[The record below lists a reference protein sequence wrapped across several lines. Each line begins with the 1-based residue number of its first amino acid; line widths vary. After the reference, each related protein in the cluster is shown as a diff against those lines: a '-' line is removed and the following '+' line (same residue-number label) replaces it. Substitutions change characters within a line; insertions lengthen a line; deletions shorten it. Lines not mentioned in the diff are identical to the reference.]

1 MKNFALIGIGY
12 IAEKHLRAIKETGN
26 DLLAALDPHDSVGIL
41 DEYFPNCEYFSD
53 HARFERHIAKAQFQ
67 NTSNKIDF
75 FSICSPNYLH
85 DSHIRLALNSGA
97 NVICEKPLVI
107 NPWNLD
113 LLEKLEETSKLS
125 IFTVLQL
132 RLHPEILKLKKEQ
145 QLSKTKKD
153 ITLSY
158 ISARGKWYQHSWKGN
173 IEKSGGILVNI
184 GIHFFDMLL
193 WIYGPVKHF
202 EVYEYSDT
210 KASGYLELANANVK
224 WFLSIDKSDL
234 PKNVIEQ
241 NNSTYRSITID
252 NKELEFSQGFKNLH
266 TEVYREIFLN
276 GGNRISESRPSIEL
290 VYKLKNEKISTSN
303 DKHPFS
309 KK

>member
-26 DLLAALDPHDSVGIL
+26 NLLAALDPHDSVGIL

>member
-26 DLLAALDPHDSVGIL
+26 ELLAALDPHDSVGIL

-132 RLHPEILKLKKEQ
+132 RLHPEILKLKREQ

>member
-67 NTSNKIDF
+67 NTSNKIDY

-234 PKNVIEQ
+234 PKNLIEQ

>member
-1 MKNFALIGIGY
+1 VKNFALIGIGY

-67 NTSNKIDF
+67 NTSNKIDY

>member
-26 DLLAALDPHDSVGIL
+26 NLLAALDPHDSVGIL

-132 RLHPEILKLKKEQ
+132 RLHPEILKHKKEQ

>member
-1 MKNFALIGIGY
+1 VKNFALIGIGY

-26 DLLAALDPHDSVGIL
+26 NLLAALDPHDSVGIL

-202 EVYEYSDT
+202 EVYEYSDI
-210 KASGYLELANANVK
+210 KASGYLELASANVK

>member
-26 DLLAALDPHDSVGIL
+26 NLLAALDPHDSVGIL

-67 NTSNKIDF
+67 NTSNKIDY
-75 FSICSPNYLH
+75 FSICSPNYL
-85 DSHIRLALNSGA
+85 LALNSGA

-202 EVYEYSDT
+202 EVYEYSDI
-210 KASGYLELANANVK
+210 KASGYLELASANVK

-252 NKELEFSQGFKNLH
+252 NKELEFSKGFKN
-266 TEVYREIFLN
+266 FK
-276 GGNRISESRPSIEL
+276 G
-290 VYKLKNEKISTSN
+290 K
-303 DKHPFS
+303 
-309 KK
+309 

>member
-290 VYKLKNEKISTSN
+290 VYKLKNEKISTSI

>member
-26 DLLAALDPHDSVGIL
+26 ELLAALDPHDSVGIL

-202 EVYEYSDT
+202 EVYEYSDI
-210 KASGYLELANANVK
+210 KASGYLELASANVK

>member
-67 NTSNKIDF
+67 NTSNKIDY

>member
-26 DLLAALDPHDSVGIL
+26 NLLAALDPHDSVGIL

-67 NTSNKIDF
+67 NTSNKIDY

-145 QLSKTKKD
+145 QLSKTKKV

>member
-26 DLLAALDPHDSVGIL
+26 ELLAALDPHDSVGIL

-85 DSHIRLALNSGA
+85 DSHIRLALNSEA

-132 RLHPEILKLKKEQ
+132 RLHPEILKLKREQ

-210 KASGYLELANANVK
+210 KASGYLELASANVK

>member
-1 MKNFALIGIGY
+1 VKNFALIGIGY

-67 NTSNKIDF
+67 NTSNKIDY

-202 EVYEYSDT
+202 EVYEYSDI
-210 KASGYLELANANVK
+210 KASGYLELASANVK

>member
-26 DLLAALDPHDSVGIL
+26 ELLAALDPHDSVGIL

>member
-53 HARFERHIAKAQFQ
+53 LARFERHIAKAQFQ
-67 NTSNKIDF
+67 NTSNKIDY

-202 EVYEYSDT
+202 EVYEYSDI
-210 KASGYLELANANVK
+210 KASGYLELASANVK

>member
-26 DLLAALDPHDSVGIL
+26 ELLAALDPHDSVGIL

-202 EVYEYSDT
+202 EVYEYSDI
-210 KASGYLELANANVK
+210 KASGYLELASANVK

-290 VYKLKNEKISTSN
+290 VYKLKNEKISTSI

>member
-1 MKNFALIGIGY
+1 VKNFALIGIGY

-26 DLLAALDPHDSVGIL
+26 NLLAALDPHDSVGIL

-202 EVYEYSDT
+202 EVYEYSDI
-210 KASGYLELANANVK
+210 KASGYLELASANVK

-266 TEVYREIFLN
+266 TAVYREIFLN

>member
-1 MKNFALIGIGY
+1 M
-12 IAEKHLRAIKETGN
+12 
-26 DLLAALDPHDSVGIL
+26 
-41 DEYFPNCEYFSD
+41 
-53 HARFERHIAKAQFQ
+53 
-67 NTSNKIDF
+67 
-75 FSICSPNYLH
+75 
-85 DSHIRLALNSGA
+85 
-97 NVICEKPLVI
+97 
-107 NPWNLD
+107 
-113 LLEKLEETSKLS
+113 
-125 IFTVLQL
+125 LQL

>member
-26 DLLAALDPHDSVGIL
+26 NLLAALDPHDSVGIL

-53 HARFERHIAKAQFQ
+53 LARFERHIAKAQFQ

>member
-26 DLLAALDPHDSVGIL
+26 NLLAALDPHDSVGIL

-202 EVYEYSDT
+202 EVYEYSDI
-210 KASGYLELANANVK
+210 KASGYLELASANVK

>member
-67 NTSNKIDF
+67 NTSNKIDY

-290 VYKLKNEKISTSN
+290 VYKLKNEKISTSI

>member
-67 NTSNKIDF
+67 NTSNKIDY

-202 EVYEYSDT
+202 EVYEYSDI
-210 KASGYLELANANVK
+210 KASGYLELASANVK

>member
-26 DLLAALDPHDSVGIL
+26 NLLAALDPHDSVGIL

-132 RLHPEILKLKKEQ
+132 RLHPEILKLKREQ

>member
-26 DLLAALDPHDSVGIL
+26 ELLAALDPHDSVGIL

-67 NTSNKIDF
+67 NTSNKIDY

>member
-1 MKNFALIGIGY
+1 VKNFALIGIGY

-26 DLLAALDPHDSVGIL
+26 ELLAALDPHDSVGIL

>member
-1 MKNFALIGIGY
+1 VKNFALIGIGY

-26 DLLAALDPHDSVGIL
+26 ELLAALDPHDSVGIL

-67 NTSNKIDF
+67 NNTGKIDY

-113 LLEKLEETSKLS
+113 ILQKLEETTEQS
-125 IFTVLQL
+125 IYTVLQL
-132 RLHPEILKLKKEQ
+132 RLHPEILKLKNEQ

-173 IEKSGGILVNI
+173 NEKSGGILVNI

-193 WIYGPVKHF
+193 WIYGPVQQF
-202 EVYEYSDT
+202 EVHEYSET
-210 KASGYLELANANVK
+210 KASGFLELANANVK

-234 PKNVIEQ
+234 PNDVIEQ
-241 NNSTYRSITID
+241 NNSTYRAITID
-252 NKELEFSQGFKNLH
+252 HKELEFSQGFKNLH
-266 TEVYREIFLN
+266 TEVYKEIFSN
-276 GGNRISESRPSIEL
+276 NGNRINESRPSIEL
-290 VYKLKNEKISTSN
+290 VYKLKNAKISTSIN
-303 DKHPFS
+303 KHPFS
-309 KK
+309 KI

>member
-26 DLLAALDPHDSVGIL
+26 ELLAALDPHDSVGIL

-202 EVYEYSDT
+202 EVYEYSDI
-210 KASGYLELANANVK
+210 KASGYLELASANLK

-290 VYKLKNEKISTSN
+290 VYKLKNEKISTSI

>member
-26 DLLAALDPHDSVGIL
+26 NLLAALDPHDSVGIL

-67 NTSNKIDF
+67 NTSNKIDY

-290 VYKLKNEKISTSN
+290 VYKLKNEKISTSI

>member
-26 DLLAALDPHDSVGIL
+26 NLLAALDPHDSVGIL

-202 EVYEYSDT
+202 EVYEYSDI
-210 KASGYLELANANVK
+210 KASGYLELASANVK

-290 VYKLKNEKISTSN
+290 VYKLKNEKISTSI

>member
-1 MKNFALIGIGY
+1 VKNFALIGIGY

-26 DLLAALDPHDSVGIL
+26 ELLAALDPHDSVGIL

-202 EVYEYSDT
+202 EVYEYSDI
-210 KASGYLELANANVK
+210 KASGYLELASANVK

-290 VYKLKNEKISTSN
+290 VYKLKNEKISTSI

>member
-26 DLLAALDPHDSVGIL
+26 ELLAALDPHDSVGIL

-132 RLHPEILKLKKEQ
+132 RLHPEILKLKREQ

-202 EVYEYSDT
+202 EVYEYSDI

>member
-26 DLLAALDPHDSVGIL
+26 NLLAALDPHDSVGIL

-53 HARFERHIAKAQFQ
+53 LARFERHIAKAQFQ

-132 RLHPEILKLKKEQ
+132 RLHPEILKLKREQ

>member
-26 DLLAALDPHDSVGIL
+26 ELLAALDPHDSVGIL

-290 VYKLKNEKISTSN
+290 VYKLKNEKISTSI

>member
-26 DLLAALDPHDSVGIL
+26 ELLAALDPHDSVGIL

-53 HARFERHIAKAQFQ
+53 LARFERHIAKAQFQ

-132 RLHPEILKLKKEQ
+132 RLHPEILKLKREQ